1 MDPTKLSMNGD
12 SATPLFRLLETWTNI
27 EQSSFTQPALELF
40 APKQKKNQETKKFSW
55 VDEETSSSEE
65 EEEEELVVKKTGW
78 EAAPELAEKP
88 ADAKISILRGKR
100 PLLPNSVK
108 PAGPS
113 LIGQQVP
120 SKGFLAKPSVVE
132 EDEDEEEEVEKSFFD
147 SLPADKPLNEP
158 VVRKEIPPTNA
169 RGPEKEFAG
178 DLIALLQNLNANPD
192 ISQQPTTPSSRDSTQ
207 IYRSSVQ
214 TTAVHK
220 LPRRVSSTRVPSHP
234 QYTLALSPSLP
245 ITPNISNGQ
254 IAPVLQR
261 PSAPIQHETQTTSVQ
276 RPSQTNPV
284 LSQRQLLQRPIAPIV
299 PLGPLTSMLTGVRK
313 AVKRNKAPPASLAT
327 SKALH
332 RVLVSPQKPQR
343 RPVRRKRVQPA
354 KPKLEPSTLSITPK
368 TWPVSNPIPVP
379 TPLAVSKPRPTPHS
393 RPTSKARP
401 TINSIPVRKSQ
412 SLSKTVPV
420 SKPRLDA
427 DPKQVPKP
435 RLSLK
440 PRATKQRSES
450 NQKVAT
456 KPRASKQRP
465 DPKLRQASK
474 ARVSWQRPES
484 KLRLASKHKPV
495 SKPRPAS
502 LQRPSSK
509 QRPTFKSRPPSK
521 PRHVPE
527 NKLTWMNYIWVF
539 FDHKNLKT
547 KPKMRRHAVTS
558 VLALFQNDKLSQ
570 KPVLFDLV
578 VGFFKANRT
587 ILCSTT
593 MYILQHSFSRWW
605 NRAARKAVEDH
616 FRDHIIGFKYV
627 PVEEILLFPRV
638 KKLLIN
644 HSRDKM
650 KRVIATALSRSEE
663 LFYVQ
668 KKEICQ
674 RKNPAQSY
682 PPIPQQKALPELPE
696 LKDTDKDDES
706 ERRKRLQERKR
717 QRELMESLE
726 SKANE
731 TDVILP
737 SPTSDQNIGSP
748 DKGQGSCDELSSDD
762 SETSEEE
769 STETM
774 PSPPYVDK
782 VKHKVSELKGPIYQK
797 QSQTSIKLSNPRV
810 VGKVDKVTLVGNKP
824 IVMNDAADNRSEKTN
839 TLKVDQSKHTTG
851 PLTSEAYIPSKPGLI
866 KDRVN
871 TVMQKPVGLMKEPS
885 DAASDQNLMKSVS
898 FGSAERKFL
907 DSLRRKIR
915 DEKDNDDKIKEVTSP
930 LIKSNL
936 PSNSKT
942 GNIERA
948 KSLAAVE
955 EVVSTSTLPVACK
968 VDTRNSPQRSQKD
981 MVPCDSG
988 SKDSGVAVMAT
999 CDEAEKPVNMNFK
1012 KPKPSKS
1019 ICLDKRNSVPVKI
1032 LGPDKKPKPSP
1043 RPRAVASPSQTSN
1056 DNPGDTAVKPNDL
1069 SLSDP
1074 KIVLF
1079 HKQEKKKISSI
1090 PLMKADPEKETGS
1103 SKSKENKKEEK
1114 IESSLPSLNQHE
1126 KEKTIKEP
1134 KLEKACEQTGTKK
1147 LKAIKQVVVKEVELS
1162 EIKREMPRNVNS
1174 LDITNI
1180 QVVSKEV
1187 KSKNSVK
1194 EHVLAKAGKCLDNF
1208 KSADVQKEL
1217 SKEKKVKSADKAP
1230 NTVSTAKQETKPVVM
1245 ILKESIKLDV
1255 EAKTIPDNHKKD
1267 QSTTQKKKDVSIQVN
1282 TIPSNEPNNLKVRL
1296 ALETAKKNRNEDEI
1310 LTCSHTKGQDSRTS
1324 AQEPSGLAL
1333 NMPVSNLELQLHL
1346 PKNSGKKD
1354 VISGEPGKNLSP
1366 KNILESKVSSGKL
1379 DPKKMSESKKSTI
1392 KLHPQISP
1400 ELKNFSSELEP
1411 NCALTSREDR
1421 SKEEIKV
1428 NSTPSVTSPNILTK
1442 EGKIVSVSELE
1453 RESDKVKKQNKKK
1466 IRKDVRKRSL
1476 SPGNLRKVSS
1486 RRRSSSRS
1494 RRRSLKRSVSRMDS
1508 RDRHYTNKYPYSRR
1522 RKQSRSSS
1530 MSSSVSVV
1538 VSVSHPAEKKLI
1550 SSSSSQSSTSSNS
1563 DSNSVSVHAKRERSR
1578 LRSRTRSK
1586 SSRKTIIEKRWKSHR
1601 EMEKQNSH
1609 RRLDKGE
1616 EDVDRIER
1624 GGRKRR
1630 RTKSR
1635 TPSIKKSGYLSH
1647 SGKPK
1652 YVNAGESPRSELNI
1666 PMDSTEKRN
1675 SPEEKLSSHRRLRER
1690 RVTSRE
1696 GRTRSRKEKKRY
1708 REERSRS
1715 YDHKPVPHERQQYS
1729 RERRHNSRDARPRS
1743 RPRGENQKSKGKKRS
1758 RSWEKA
1764 VRRLKS
1770 KKQDVSYPC
1779 QRSTSASPQKEH
1791 IAKDFPSCS
1800 PEPRGAHTAESP
1812 GLLKI
1817 TINNNLREENEPW
1830 NRHRQESIIDGH
1842 SRGKKKSRRE
1852 RLRSLQ
1858 RKSPPSKRRFPQ
1870 RREPSH
1876 RHKSQVEFP
1885 SRRFPSR
1892 RLPTKRVSQRGTRH
1906 SSPPS
1911 RRSRR
1916 SPSPNSNSYR
1926 STDMMHRRSDHNS
1939 SRKYETFNDR
1949 RSDGRPR
1956 RRDDGRSKR
1965 EDDGR
1970 DRRDDHRHRKASKQ
1984 EWRTENSDKQDQLIR
1999 HHEDSRGKRRDD
2011 ERERTRRRPSHSGGL
2026 DTGRYT

>member
-1 MDPTKLSMNGD
+1 
-12 SATPLFRLLETWTNI
+12 
-27 EQSSFTQPALELF
+27 
-40 APKQKKNQETKKFSW
+40 
-55 VDEETSSSEE
+55 
-65 EEEEELVVKKTGW
+65 
-78 EAAPELAEKP
+78 
-88 ADAKISILRGKR
+88 
-100 PLLPNSVK
+100 
-108 PAGPS
+108 
-113 LIGQQVP
+113 
-120 SKGFLAKPSVVE
+120 
-132 EDEDEEEEVEKSFFD
+132 
-147 SLPADKPLNEP
+147 
-158 VVRKEIPPTNA
+158 
-169 RGPEKEFAG
+169 
-178 DLIALLQNLNANPD
+178 
-192 ISQQPTTPSSRDSTQ
+192 
-207 IYRSSVQ
+207 
-214 TTAVHK
+214 
-220 LPRRVSSTRVPSHP
+220 
-234 QYTLALSPSLP
+234 
-245 ITPNISNGQ
+245 
-254 IAPVLQR
+254 
-261 PSAPIQHETQTTSVQ
+261 
-276 RPSQTNPV
+276 
-284 LSQRQLLQRPIAPIV
+284 
-299 PLGPLTSMLTGVRK
+299 
-313 AVKRNKAPPASLAT
+313 
-327 SKALH
+327 
-332 RVLVSPQKPQR
+332 
-343 RPVRRKRVQPA
+343 
-354 KPKLEPSTLSITPK
+354 
-368 TWPVSNPIPVP
+368 
-379 TPLAVSKPRPTPHS
+379 
-393 RPTSKARP
+393 
-401 TINSIPVRKSQ
+401 
-412 SLSKTVPV
+412 
-420 SKPRLDA
+420 
-427 DPKQVPKP
+427 
-435 RLSLK
+435 
-440 PRATKQRSES
+440 
-450 NQKVAT
+450 
-456 KPRASKQRP
+456 
-465 DPKLRQASK
+465 
-474 ARVSWQRPES
+474 
-484 KLRLASKHKPV
+484 
-495 SKPRPAS
+495 
-502 LQRPSSK
+502 
-509 QRPTFKSRPPSK
+509 
-521 PRHVPE
+521 
-527 NKLTWMNYIWVF
+527 
-539 FDHKNLKT
+539 
-547 KPKMRRHAVTS
+547 MRRHAVTS
-558 VLALFQNDKLSQ
+558 VLALFQNDELSQ

-627 PVEEILLFPRV
+627 PVEEILQFPRV

-726 SKANE
+726 SKANDA
-731 TDVILP
+731 DVILP
-737 SPTSDQNIGSP
+737 SPTSDPNIGSP
-748 DKGQGSCDELSSDD
+748 DKGQGSCDDLSSDD

-774 PSPPYVDK
+774 PSPPSLEK
-782 VKHKVSELKGPIYQK
+782 AKHKTSEQKGPIHQTH
-797 QSQTSIKLSNPRV
+797 SQTATISNPRL
-810 VGKVDKVTLVGNKP
+810 VGKVDKLTLVGNKP
-824 IVMNDAADNRSEKTN
+824 IVMNDAADIRSEKTK
-839 TLKVDQSKHTTG
+839 TLKVDQSKHTSG
-851 PLTSEAYIPSKPGLI
+851 PLTSEAYKTSKPALI

-871 TVMQKPVGLMKEPS
+871 TVVSKPVGLMQEPS
-885 DAASDQNLMKSVS
+885 DAASDPNLMKSVS

-915 DEKDNDDKIKEVTSP
+915 DEKDNDDKTKKEPSQLT
-930 LIKSNL
+930 KSNL
-936 PSNSKT
+936 VSNSKT
-942 GNIERA
+942 GHNEPA

-955 EVVSTSTLPVACK
+955 EVVSTNTLPVACK
-968 VDTRNSPQRSQKD
+968 VDTRSSPQRPQKD
-981 MVPCDSG
+981 MVPSDSG
-988 SKDSGVAVMAT
+988 SKNSVVAVMPT
-999 CDEAEKPVNMNFK
+999 IDKAEKPVSVHAK
-1012 KPKPSKS
+1012 KPMPSKQP
-1019 ICLDKRNSVPVKI
+1019 ICLDKSNSVPVKI

-1043 RPRAVASPSQTSN
+1043 SPRAVASPLQTLN
-1056 DNPGDTAVKPNDL
+1056 DNPRETAVKPNDL
-1069 SLSDP
+1069 SSDP

-1090 PLMKADPEKETGS
+1090 PKMKADPEKVTGS
-1103 SKSKENKKEEK
+1103 SKSKDNEKEER
-1114 IESSLPSLNQHE
+1114 IESSLPSIKQPE
-1126 KEKTIKEP
+1126 QEKTIKEP
-1134 KLEKACEQTGTKK
+1134 KQENTSEQTGTKK
-1147 LKAIKQVVVKEVELS
+1147 LKAIKQVVTKEAKLS
-1162 EIKREMPRNVNS
+1162 EIKRELPRKVKS

-1180 QVVSKEV
+1180 QVMSKEV

-1208 KSADVQKEL
+1208 KSADIQKEL
-1217 SKEKKVKSADKAP
+1217 SKEVKKVKPSDKAP
-1230 NTVSTAKQETKPVVM
+1230 ISVCTAKQEKKPAVM

-1255 EAKTIPDNHKKD
+1255 NVKPIPDNHKKD

-1282 TIPSNEPNNLKVRL
+1282 TIPFNEPNNLKVRL
-1296 ALETAKKNRNEDEI
+1296 ELETSQKITKEDER
-1310 LTCSHTKGQDSRTS
+1310 LACSHNNGQDSRTS
-1324 AQEPSGLAL
+1324 AQEPSGLAPNL
-1333 NMPVSNLELQLHL
+1333 PMSNTELQLNSD
-1346 PKNSGKKD
+1346 KNSSEKD
-1354 VISGEPGKNLSP
+1354 LISGEPGKNLSP
-1366 KNILESKVSSGKL
+1366 KNILKSKVSSGKL
-1379 DPKKMSESKKSTI
+1379 DPKNMSESIKSTI
-1392 KLHPQISP
+1392 KLQPQKSP
-1400 ELKNFSSELEP
+1400 ELKNSSTELEP
-1411 NCALTSREDR
+1411 NCANKSREDR

-1428 NSTPSVTSPNILTK
+1428 NSTPGVTSPNIIKK

-1453 RESDKVKKQNKKK
+1453 RENDKVKKQNKKK

-1494 RRRSLKRSVSRMDS
+1494 RRRSLKRSLSRMDS

-1601 EMEKQNSH
+1601 ETEKQNSQ
-1609 RRLDKGE
+1609 RMLDKRE
-1616 EDVDRIER
+1616 EDVDCIER

-1635 TPSIKKSGYLSH
+1635 TPLLKKRGYLSH

-1652 YVNAGESPRSELNI
+1652 YVKAGESPRSEHDI
-1666 PMDSTEKRN
+1666 PIDSTEKRK

-1696 GRTRSRKEKKRY
+1696 GRPRSRKEKKRY

-1715 YDHKPVPHERQQYS
+1715 YDHKPIPHERQQYS
-1729 RERRHNSRDARPRS
+1729 RERRQNSRDARHRS
-1743 RPRGENQKSKGKKRS
+1743 RPRGENQRSKGKKRS

-1770 KKQDVSYPC
+1770 KKQDVSYPR
-1779 QRSTSASPQKEH
+1779 QRSPSASPQKEH

-1800 PEPRGAHTAESP
+1800 PEPRGAHNAESP

-1830 NRHRQESIIDGH
+1830 NRHRQESFIDGH
-1842 SRGKKKSRRE
+1842 GRGKKKSRRE

-1858 RKSPPSKRRFPQ
+1858 RKSPPSNRRFPQ

-1916 SPSPNSNSYR
+1916 SSSPNSNSYR

-1939 SRKYETFNDR
+1939 SRKYESFNDR
-1949 RSDGRPR
+1949 RGDGRTR
-1956 RRDDGRSKR
+1956 RRGDGRSKR
-1965 EDDGR
+1965 EDDGK
-1970 DRRDDHRHRKASKQ
+1970 DRRDDHRHRKSSKQ
-1984 EWRTENSDKQDQLIR
+1984 EWRTEISDKQDQLIR